1 MIFVSRKFV
10 AEWGFPG
17 HGRLM
22 DALRDPYPAVEA
34 LLRRFRAQRPLR
46 GGSLLMTVFGDAVA
60 PRGARVSLGSLIGL
74 AAPFGLAE
82 RLVRTS
88 VARLAADGWLTA
100 LIRGRR
106 SEYRL
111 SDTGH
116 GLFAEATERIY
127 AVSPGTWDGCWTLL
141 AVPPGGGARAQLRE
155 RLRWSGFG
163 QLAPGVFVHPSLAV
177 PRARS
182 WLPADG
188 GADGWLFTSRGEDLA
203 ADRRLAAAAWD
214 WAELARRYRRFR
226 DAFAPIEACGALR
239 HLSPQ
244 SAFVVRT
251 LLIHEYRKIHLRD
264 PLLPPALL
272 PEDWIGTEAYA
283 LCRRLYAAVFNAA
296 EGHLDA
302 HASTLDGAL
311 PSAGPEAF
319 ARFGGLTAP

>member
-1 MIFVSRKFV
+1 
-10 AEWGFPG
+10 
-17 HGRLM
+17 M
-22 DALRDPYPAVEA
+22 DALRDPYPAVTA

-46 GGSLLMTVFGDAVA
+46 GGSLLMTVFGDAIA

-88 VARLAADGWLTA
+88 VARLAADGWLTP
-100 LIRGRR
+100 LKRGRR

-116 GLFAEATERIY
+116 GRFAEATERIY
-127 AVSPGTWDGCWTLL
+127 AVSPGAWDGAWTLL
-141 AVPPGGGARAQLRE
+141 AVPPGGGARAELRE

-163 QLAPGVFVHPSLAV
+163 QLAPGVFVHPSAS
-177 PRARS
+177 AQRS
-182 WLPADG
+182 LRDRSAE
-188 GADGWLFTSRGEDLA
+188 GWLFTSRGEDLA

-226 DAFAPIEACGALR
+226 DAFAPIEARGALR
-239 HLSPQ
+239 QLTPE

-296 EGHLDA
+296 ERHLDA
-302 HASTLDGAL
+302 HGSTLDGPL

-319 ARFGGLTAP
+319 ARFGGLAAP

>member
-1 MIFVSRKFV
+1 
-10 AEWGFPG
+10 
-17 HGRLM
+17 M
-22 DALRDPYPAVEA
+22 DALRDPYPAVTA

-46 GGSLLMTVFGDAVA
+46 GGSLLMTVFGDAIA

-88 VARLAADGWLTA
+88 VARLAADGWLTP
-100 LIRGRR
+100 LKRGRR

-116 GLFAEATERIY
+116 GRFAEATERIY
-127 AVSPGTWDGCWTLL
+127 AVSPGAWDGSWTLL
-141 AVPPGGGARAQLRE
+141 AVPPGGGARAELRE

-163 QLAPGVFVHPSLAV
+163 QLAPGVFVHPSAS
-177 PRARS
+177 AQRS
-182 WLPADG
+182 HRDRPAE
-188 GADGWLFTSRGEDLA
+188 GWLFTSRGEDLA

-226 DAFAPIEACGALR
+226 DAFAPIEARGALR
-239 HLSPQ
+239 QLTPE

-296 EGHLDA
+296 ERHLDA
-302 HASTLDGAL
+302 HGSTLDGAL

-319 ARFGGLTAP
+319 ARFGGLAAP

>member
-1 MIFVSRKFV
+1 
-10 AEWGFPG
+10 
-17 HGRLM
+17 M
-22 DALRDPYPAVEA
+22 DALRDPYPAVAA

-46 GGSLLMTVFGDAVA
+46 GGSLLMTVFGDAIA
-60 PRGARVSLGSLIGL
+60 PRGERVSLGSLIGL
-74 AAPFGLAE
+74 ARPFGLAE

-100 LIRGRR
+100 FKRGRR

-116 GLFAEATERIY
+116 GAFAEATQRIY
-127 AVSPGTWDGCWTLL
+127 AVSPGEWDGCWTLL
-141 AVPPGGGARAQLRE
+141 AVPPGHGTRAQLRE

-163 QLAPGVFVHPSLAV
+163 QLAPGVFVHPSGSTQQV
-177 PRARS
+177 RS
-182 WLPADG
+182 GLPAD
-188 GADGWLFTSRGEDLA
+188 AAEDGWLFTSRGEDLA

-214 WAELARRYRRFR
+214 LAELAHRYRRFR
-226 DAFAPIEACGALR
+226 DAFAPIEACGSLR
-239 HLSPQ
+239 HLAPE

-264 PLLPPALL
+264 PLLPPVLL
-272 PEDWIGTEAYA
+272 PEGWIGAEAYA
-283 LCRRLYAAVFNAA
+283 LCRRLYAAVFSAA
-296 EGHLDA
+296 ERHLDA
-302 HASTLDGAL
+302 QGATLDGAL